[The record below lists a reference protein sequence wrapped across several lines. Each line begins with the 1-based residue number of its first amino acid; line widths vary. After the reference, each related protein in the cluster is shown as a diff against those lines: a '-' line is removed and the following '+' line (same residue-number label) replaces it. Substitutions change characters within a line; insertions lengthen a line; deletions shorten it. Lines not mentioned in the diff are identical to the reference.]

1 MSSSIHVDFK
11 GKDIFIHGEGPAHGL
26 DDTILTAEA
35 NILLIL
41 HN

>member
-1 MSSSIHVDFK
+1 MHIDNK
-11 GKDIFIHGEGPAHGL
+11 GKILGKGPTQGS

-41 HN
+41 HNQKKDFC